1 MQYFEDIELDQP
13 LKGGTYEL
21 TESEIVEFAKKW
33 DPFPIHIDKE
43 AAELSMHGWTDRIG
57 PASKL
62 CYVSVRP

>member
-33 DPFPIHIDKE
+33 DPFPIHRPFP
-43 AAELSMHGWTDRIG
+43 SR
-57 PASKL
+57 PASG
-62 CYVSVRP
+62 